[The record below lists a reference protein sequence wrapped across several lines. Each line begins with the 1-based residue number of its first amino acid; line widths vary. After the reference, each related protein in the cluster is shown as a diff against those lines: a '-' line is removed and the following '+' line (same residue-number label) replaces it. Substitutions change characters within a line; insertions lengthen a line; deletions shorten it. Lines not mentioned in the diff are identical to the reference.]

1 MSALNITILALSA
14 IVTLT
19 NGIMISETKTVP
31 PLSHYV
37 GKLNLEGYPKFEKFT
52 QTDYCRGTYTSIADF
67 GEHGVLTIVTPEW
80 NRSPGYG

>member
-52 QTDYCRGTYTSIADF
+52 
-67 GEHGVLTIVTPEW
+67 
-80 NRSPGYG
+80 